1 LNVISAE
8 FILHEVSQ
16 QIYIAVDLGAES
28 GRVIA
33 GLWDGKTMRM
43 EELHRFSNGPVH
55 VNGTMRWDVVRLWA
69 EIQSG
74 IALAKSKFGTT
85 IVSIGVD
92 TWGVDFVL
100 LSKSGELLGLPFHY
114 RDRRT
119 QGMLAKAFEVVAR
132 EEIFGATG
140 AQFMEINSLYQLLAF
155 QKNSP
160 ELLRAADRFLM
171 IPDFFNWRLC
181 GAKVGE
187 FTNATTTQCLG
198 PIRRDWAH
206 EMLAR
211 FSLPT
216 TMFPEIVP
224 PGTKLGKCEG
234 IDVIAPATHDTASA
248 VAAIPTESTGKTTW
262 AYLSSGTW
270 SLLGVEVREAVL
282 TSRALDLNFTNEG
295 GVDGTYRLLKNIMGL
310 WLVQECK
317 RAFARHGKNYDYAEL
332 ARLAMDAPPFRSL
345 IGPDDPR
352 FLNPPDMPGAIQQS
366 CRETLQPIPE
376 TEGQIIRCVYESLA
390 LKYAKVIGWLEEL
403 TGTRIQTIH
412 VVGGGSKNTVLNSF
426 TANACNR
433 RVIAGPGEATAL
445 GNVLVQARA
454 RGEISSLAQLREIA
468 RTSSDLQAFAPDP
481 AAHAMWK
488 SAAELR
494 PHLRD

>member
-1 LNVISAE
+1 ML
-8 FILHEVSQ
+8 Q
-16 QIYIAVDLGAES
+16 QIYIAIDLGAES
-28 GRVIA
+28 GRVIG
-33 GLWDGKTMRM
+33 GLWDGKAMRM

-55 VNGTMRWDVVRLWA
+55 VDGTMRWDVLRLWT

-74 IALAKSKFGTT
+74 IALAKSKFGTA

-100 LSKSGELLGLPFHY
+100 LSRSGELLGLPFHY

-119 QGMLAKAFEVVAR
+119 QGILAKAFEIVPR
-132 EEIFGATG
+132 EKIFAATG

-155 QKNSP
+155 QKTTP
-160 ELLRAADRFLM
+160 ELLQAAERFLM

-187 FTNATTTQCLG
+187 FTNATTTQCLD
-198 PIRRDWAH
+198 PLKRDWAH
-206 EMLAR
+206 EMLDR
-211 FSLPT
+211 FNLPRT
-216 TMFPEIVP
+216 IFPEIVP
-224 PGTKLGKCEG
+224 PGTMLGYYQG
-234 IDVIAPATHDTASA
+234 VQVIAPATHDTASA
-248 VAAIPTESTGKTTW
+248 VAATPTGNTGKTTW

-270 SLLGVEVREAVL
+270 SLLGVEVQEAVL

-317 RAFARHGKNYDYAEL
+317 RAFARQGNNYEYAEL
-332 ARLAMDAPPFRSL
+332 ARLAMGAPPFRSL
-345 IGPDDPR
+345 IDPDDPR
-352 FLNPPDMPGAIQQS
+352 FLNPQDMPGAIQQY
-366 CRETLQPIPE
+366 CRETSQAIPE
-376 TEGQIIRCVYESLA
+376 AEGQIIRCVYESLA

-403 TGTRIQTIH
+403 TGTRIESIH

-433 RVIAGPGEATAL
+433 RVIAGPAEATAL
-445 GNVLVQARA
+445 GNLLVQARA
-454 RGEISSLAQLREIA
+454 RGEISSLSQLRESA
-468 RTSSDLQAFAPDP
+468 RTSSDFQEFAPD
-481 AAHAMWK
+481 AAAQPMWK
-488 SAAELR
+488 SAANLR
-494 PHLRD
+494 PQLRD